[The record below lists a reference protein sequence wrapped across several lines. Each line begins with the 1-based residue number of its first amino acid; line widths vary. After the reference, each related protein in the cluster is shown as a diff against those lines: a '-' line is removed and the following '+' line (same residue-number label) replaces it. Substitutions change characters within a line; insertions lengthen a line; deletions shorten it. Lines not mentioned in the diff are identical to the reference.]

1 MGGIELITSLLKVGA
16 VLALLILALR
26 TLSRHQRGRNGA
38 RVTGGR
44 TTAGPLIEVVD
55 QSRLGRNANAVA
67 VRVGERVLL
76 LGVTES
82 GVQHLADVTDDIDLT
97 EDDEDPGST
106 SVLDHAVDLLRSGGF
121 RR

>member
-1 MGGIELITSLLKVGA
+1 MSGIELLTSLLKVVA

-26 TLSRHQRGRNGA
+26 MVSRQQRGRSRA
-38 RVTGGR
+38 GGR
-44 TTAGPLIEVVD
+44 TTPSALIEVLD
-55 QSRLGRNANAVA
+55 QSRIGRSSNVVA

-82 GVQHLADVTDDIDLT
+82 SIENLADVTEDIDLT
-97 EDDEDPGST
+97 EDESVSEDL